1 MTRSG
6 ASHFSSAV
14 SDAYV
19 LQVHPNCGNC
29 VKAQDECVYST
40 NNRSGSVNAESSP
53 EDTKHGAKR
62 KKTETYRRESS
73 ADHTSPSSNGS
84 GGPETASTPATNGS
98 IESRLD
104 RLTQLVEAL
113 NKNNGTEAV
122 NKVLP
127 EFGIRQEKKNG
138 RTFVSDKEADELQL
152 LAPVRSAKQNHSR
165 DTSTESNFKAS
176 GAEFQ
181 LPSANSADP
190 ADPLENINLGYLS
203 IQEGGRTRYIGSTFW
218 AYVSDEL
225 DQLNVLL
232 RDQNRYSNAN
242 GIGNP
247 QSLDD
252 GEREISPLSDGP
264 DDDHQHSYSFHKAG
278 DDDHLLKSQLRSD
291 CEACIRN
298 AFDKSVLLQTMDSH
312 PSRFRRMT
320 SNLLTGMPTERQ
332 SHILFRCWLS
342 GVHGPMPMVYPPKVL
357 QLYEQFWDWY
367 KNKRESGEPIPSMDF
382 LSFLYA
388 IWYAGSVSISIRG
401 LKEWF
406 PGAKRAALS
415 AGFHDQITR
424 CLVSANFPRI
434 ASIPSLSAFLTLTI
448 ITAKEEEPLT
458 SSLFAGMALRVAQ
471 MLGLHREPTLFD
483 FEPWEVESRRRLWWH
498 VVMCDTMISVSSGL
512 PPLITDGYWDV
523 KMVSEVKDIKIE
535 TPEGIEYEAAVR
547 SGKRA
552 RDNPDE
558 PTARK
563 RPSMVS
569 VHNIVLRGRF
579 IMALGVRRLLRIHL
593 GTTPV
598 TRKDMDEVRN
608 ILAEVEG
615 DLNAIISRIPTKGI
629 PEMGFTP
636 DRDVQGHSL
645 VADFDPAL
653 AKPPSEEDLRPFLGV
668 TPAEGLYDS
677 TIQYHWNTL
686 VAFHKW
692 ARILL
697 SLWADKMYCV
707 AYVPF
712 LKNAKSKLWT
722 TTRQCALRHCHGF
735 MRKFIS
741 LATDP
746 AFQPF
751 QWSWP
756 GNHQPMHAAMIM
768 LVDLYERPNS
778 VEAPRS
784 RALIDKIFSL
794 SGPDGG
800 IVSGEDGVTVQR
812 PLREGGREAWDMLR
826 RLRDKAW
833 QKGGLDPNVLWTV
846 DDQVR
851 VGIAKPLSESEKI
864 AQSLREDMIPM
875 ADSTTSAK
883 SSAYVVG
890 TQHFLKESLK
900 NSQWTQDPNTA
911 TNGPIFPAPSGPPPQ
926 NGSSQQEPAPFRFR
940 VQKPSNT
947 ADPVSAGWN
956 LAVAPKPTSGETST
970 LSTNN
975 TSNPVPPIPSST
987 PYFNPPTVSSSVTQ
1001 TSDSATNTIASENF
1015 VQETQSILT
1024 PNFGPAVNSHVITG
1038 RETSTGHF
1046 DWDQWD
1052 AVFGQHVAVDDP
1064 LMDMDWEEEPNKESE
1079 SKDEMD
1085 LYDNQ

>member
-1 MTRSG
+1 MR
-6 ASHFSSAV
+6 
-14 SDAYV
+14 SDACV
-19 LQVHPNCGNC
+19 SQVHPVCGNC
-29 VKAQDECVYST
+29 LKSQDQCTYST
-40 NNRSGSVNAESSP
+40 NNRSGSIANESSP
-53 EDTKHGAKR
+53 EETRRAAKR
-62 KKTETYRRESS
+62 KKTDNYQRESS
-73 ADHTSPSSNGS
+73 ADNTSPSSNGS
-84 GGPETASTPATNGS
+84 GGQESAATPATSGS

-113 NKNNGTEAV
+113 NRNNNPEAS
-122 NKVLP
+122 NKALP
-127 EFGIRQEKKNG
+127 EFGIRKEKRNG
-138 RTFVSDKEADELQL
+138 HGFTGDKEVDELRQL
-152 LAPVRSAKQNHSR
+152 GAHDSR
-165 DTSTESNFKAS
+165 PSKGSRPRKAT
-176 GAEFQ
+176 AEFQ
-181 LPSANSADP
+181 LPSASSGES
-190 ADPLENINLGYLS
+190 ADPLENINMGYLS
-203 IQEGGRTRYIGSTFW
+203 IQEGGRTRYVGSTFW

-242 GIGNP
+242 GIGDP
-247 QSLDD
+247 QCLDD
-252 GEREISPLSDGP
+252 GEREDSPVSDGSE
-264 DDDHQHSYSFHKAG
+264 DSHQHGYSFHKAG
-278 DDDHLLKSQLRSD
+278 DNDHHAKSQLRGD
-291 CEACIRN
+291 CEACIRT

-312 PSRFRRMT
+312 PSRFRRL
-320 SNLLTGMPTERQ
+320 SSDILAGMPSERQ

-342 GVHGPMPMVYPPKVL
+342 GVHGPMPMVYPPRVL
-357 QLYEQFWDWY
+357 KLYEQFWDWY
-367 KNKRESGEPIPSMDF
+367 KNKRESGAPIPNTEF
-382 LSFLYA
+382 LPLLYA

-406 PGAKRAALS
+406 PNTKRASLS

-424 CLVSANFPRI
+424 CLISANFPRI
-434 ASIPSLSAFLTLTI
+434 ASIPSLAAFLTLAI
-448 ITAKEEEPLT
+448 IIAKEEEPLT
-458 SSLFAGMALRVAQ
+458 SSLFVGMALRVAQ
-471 MLGLHREPTLFD
+471 MLGLHREPTLFN
-483 FEPWEVESRRRLWWH
+483 FEPWEVEARRRLWWH
-498 VVMCDTMISVSSGL
+498 VVMSDTMVSVSSGL
-512 PPLITDGYWDV
+512 PPLINDGFWDV
-523 KMVSEVKDIKIE
+523 EMVSEVKDQLLE
-535 TPEGIEYEAAVR
+535 TPEGIEYETAVR
-547 SGKRA
+547 SGERA

-569 VHNIVLRGRF
+569 VHNMVLRGRF
-579 IMALGVRRLLRIHL
+579 IMSLGTRRLLKIHL

-598 TRKDMDEVRN
+598 TRKDMEQVRN
-608 ILAEVEG
+608 ILGEVEE
-615 DLNAIISRIPTKGI
+615 DLNAIIRRIPTKGI

-636 DRDVQGHSL
+636 DRDAQGHSL
-645 VADFDPAL
+645 VADFDHAL
-653 AKPPSEEDLRPFLGV
+653 AKPPSEDDLRPFLGM

-677 TIQYHWNTL
+677 TVQYHWNTL

-697 SLWADKMYCV
+697 SLWIDKVYCV

-768 LVDLYERPNS
+768 LIDLHERPNS

-833 QKGGLDPNVLWTV
+833 QRAGLDPNVLWTE

-851 VGIAKPLSESEKI
+851 AGIAKPLSESEKI
-864 AQSLREDMIPM
+864 AQSLREDAIPM
-875 ADSTTSAK
+875 TQSKGST
-883 SSAYVVG
+883 YVVG
-890 TQHFLKESLK
+890 AQHIMKASEDDAR
-900 NSQWTQDPNTA
+900 WTPETGTAANDPRFA
-911 TNGPIFPAPSGPPPQ
+911 APSGPRPQ
-926 NGSSQQEPAPFRFR
+926 NGSSQQEPAPFRFK
-940 VQKPSNT
+940 VSKPSN
-947 ADPVSAGWN
+947 ARDPTRGGWN
-956 LAVAPKPTSGETST
+956 PVVAPRLGSGEIPSD
-970 LSTNN
+970 SRNS
-975 TSNPVPPIPSST
+975 TSNPVPPMPSSV
-987 PYFNPPTVSSSVTQ
+987 PYFNPPNASPSVTQ
-1001 TSDSATNTIASENF
+1001 ASDSAANTVVSDTF
-1015 VQETQSILT
+1015 VQETHSAPT
-1024 PNFGPAVNSHVITG
+1024 PNFGGAADPRATVG
-1038 RETSTGHF
+1038 REMSTGHF

-1064 LMDMDWEEEPNKESE
+1064 MTDVEWEEGQNTVAERNDSMEGWG
-1079 SKDEMD
+1079 
-1085 LYDNQ
+1085 LG

>member
-1 MTRSG
+1 MS
-6 ASHFSSAV
+6 
-14 SDAYV
+14 
-19 LQVHPNCGNC
+19 QVHPICGNC
-29 VKAQDECVYST
+29 LKTHDECIYNT
-40 NNRSGSVNAESSP
+40 NHRSGSVVTESSP
-53 EDTKHGAKR
+53 EETRQRAKR
-62 KKTETYRRESS
+62 KKTDSHRRGSS
-73 ADHTSPSSNGS
+73 ADNTSPSSNGS
-84 GGPETASTPATNGS
+84 GGPESAATPATSTS

-113 NKNNGTEAV
+113 NKSNGAEAV
-122 NKVLP
+122 NKILP
-127 EFGIRQEKKNG
+127 EFGIRQEKRNG
-138 RTFVSDKEADELQL
+138 RTLTSDKEADELQL
-152 LAPVRSAKQNHSR
+152 LAPPVSKPTKGNHSR
-165 DTSTESNFKAS
+165 DPSTESNYKSS
-176 GAEFQ
+176 GGEFP
-181 LPSANSADP
+181 LPLANSAES

-203 IQEGGRTRYIGSTFW
+203 IQEGGRTRYVGSTFW

-247 QSLDD
+247 QCLDD
-252 GEREISPLSDGP
+252 GERELSPSSD
-264 DDDHQHSYSFHKAG
+264 DSEDSHQHGYSFHKAG
-278 DDDHLLKSQLRSD
+278 DEEHHQKSQLRSD

-298 AFDKSVLLQTMDSH
+298 AFDKSVLLQAMDSH
-312 PSRFRRMT
+312 PSRFRRLGLDML
-320 SNLLTGMPTERQ
+320 SGMPTERQ

-342 GVHGPMPMVYPPKVL
+342 GVYATMPLVYTPKVL

-367 KNKRESGEPIPSMDF
+367 RNKRELGEQIPNTEF
-382 LSFLYA
+382 LPLLYA
-388 IWYAGSVSISIRG
+388 IWYAGSVSVSIRG

-406 PGAKRAALS
+406 PGTKRAALS

-424 CLVSANFPRI
+424 SLVSANFPRI
-434 ASIPSLSAFLTLTI
+434 ASMPALAAFLTLATI
-448 ITAKEEEPLT
+448 IAKEEEPLT
-458 SSLFAGMALRVAQ
+458 SSLFVGMALRVAQ

-483 FEPWEVESRRRLWWH
+483 FKPWEVEARRRLWWH
-498 VVMCDTMISVSSGL
+498 VVMADTMVSVSSGL

-523 KMVSEVKDIKIE
+523 KMISELKDTLLE
-535 TPEGIEYEAAVR
+535 EPEGIEYEAAVR

-552 RDNPDE
+552 RDDPDE

-563 RPSMVS
+563 RPSKVS
-569 VHNIVLRGRF
+569 VYNVVLRGRF

-593 GTTPV
+593 GTTQV
-598 TRKDMDEVRN
+598 TRKDMEEMRT
-608 ILAEVEG
+608 ILAEVDA
-615 DLNAIISRIPTKGI
+615 DLNTIIRRIPTKGI

-636 DRDVQGHSL
+636 DRDAQGHSL
-645 VADFDPAL
+645 VSDFDPAL
-653 AKPPSEEDLRPFLGV
+653 AKPPSEEDLRPFLGM
-668 TPAEGLYDS
+668 TPAEGLNNS

-697 SLWADKMYCV
+697 SLWIDKMYCV

-768 LVDLYERPNS
+768 LVDLYERPTS

-833 QKGGLDPNVLWTV
+833 QKAGLDPNVLWTE

-851 VGIAKPLSESEKI
+851 VGVAKPLNEVEKI
-864 AQSLREDMIPM
+864 AQVLREDMIPT
-875 ADSTTSAK
+875 AEPTTYEK
-883 SSAYVVG
+883 SFPYVVG
-890 TQHFLKESLK
+890 TQHLINASRKD
-900 NSQWTQDPNTA
+900 SQWTQDA
-911 TNGPIFPAPSGPPPQ
+911 SASANGPGCPAPSGPPPQ
-926 NGSSQQEPAPFRFR
+926 NGSSHQEPTPFRSKVR
-940 VQKPSNT
+940 KPSNT
-947 ADPVSAGWN
+947 VVPNSGGWN
-956 LAVAPKPTSGETST
+956 LGAASRPASGDITSYGSK
-970 LSTNN
+970 N
-975 TSNPVPPIPSST
+975 TRAPVPPMPSST
-987 PYFNPPTVSSSVTQ
+987 PYFNPPTVSSTVTQ
-1001 TSDSATNTIASENF
+1001 TSDVGANSAASDNL
-1015 VQETQSILT
+1015 VPDAHNAPT
-1024 PNFGPAVNSHVITG
+1024 PNFGPAVNPHMMLHRQDSA
-1038 RETSTGHF
+1038 GHF

-1052 AVFGQHVAVDDP
+1052 AVFGQHMAVVDP
-1064 LMDMDWEEEPNKESE
+1064 MMDIDWEESNTTARER
-1079 SKDEMD
+1079 KDDVD
-1085 LYDNQ
+1085 LYDNN

>member
-1 MTRSG
+1 
-6 ASHFSSAV
+6 V
-14 SDAYV
+14 
-19 LQVHPNCGNC
+19 CGNC
-29 VKAQDECVYST
+29 GKTQDGCVYTT
-40 NNRSGSVNAESSP
+40 NNRSGSFVTESSP
-53 EDTKHGAKR
+53 EDARQGAKR
-62 KKTETYRRESS
+62 KKTDTYQRESS
-73 ADHTSPSSNGS
+73 ADNTSPSSNGS
-84 GGPETASTPATNGS
+84 GGPELAATPATNVS

-113 NKNNGTEAV
+113 NKNNGAEAV
-122 NKVLP
+122 SKVLP
-127 EFGIRQEKKNG
+127 EFGIRQETRNG
-138 RTFVSDKEADELQL
+138 RAFTSDKEADDL
-152 LAPVRSAKQNHSR
+152 LFVAPTGSRQAKQNHSR
-165 DTSTESNFKAS
+165 DPSAES
-176 GAEFQ
+176 Q
-181 LPSANSADP
+181 LPSANSAEP
-190 ADPLENINLGYLS
+190 ADPLEDINMGYLS
-203 IQEGGRTRYIGSTFW
+203 IQEGGRTRYVGSTFW

-247 QSLDD
+247 QCLDD
-252 GEREISPLSDGP
+252 GERELSPLSD
-264 DDDHQHSYSFHKAG
+264 DSEDSHQHSLSFHKAG
-278 DDDHLLKSQLRSD
+278 DNDHNQKSQLRGD

-298 AFDKSVLLQTMDSH
+298 AFDKSVLLQAMDAH
-312 PSRFRRMT
+312 PSRFRRM
-320 SNLLTGMPTERQ
+320 SFDMLSGMPSEQQ

-357 QLYEQFWDWY
+357 KLYEQFWDWC
-367 KNKRESGEPIPSMDF
+367 KNKRDSGEPIPNAEF
-382 LSFLYA
+382 LPLLYA
-388 IWYAGSVSISIRG
+388 IWYAGSVSISLRG

-406 PGAKRAALS
+406 PGMKRAALS

-424 CLVSANFPRI
+424 SLVSANFPRI
-434 ASIPSLSAFLTLTI
+434 ASIPSLAAFLTLAI
-448 ITAKEEEPLT
+448 IIAKEEEPLT
-458 SSLFAGMALRVAQ
+458 SSLFVGMALRVAQ
-471 MLGLHREPTLFD
+471 MLGLHREPTLFN

-498 VVMCDTMISVSSGL
+498 VVMSDTMVSVSSGL

-523 KMVSEVKDIKIE
+523 KMVSEVKDQLIE
-535 TPEGIEYEAAVR
+535 TPEGIEYETAVR
-547 SGKRA
+547 SGKRG

-569 VHNIVLRGRF
+569 VHNMVLRGRF

-598 TRKDMDEVRN
+598 TRKDMDEVRH
-608 ILAEVEG
+608 ILAEVEE
-615 DLNAIISRIPTKGI
+615 DLNAIIKRIPTKGI

-636 DRDVQGHSL
+636 DRDAQGHSL
-645 VADFDPAL
+645 VGDFDHAL
-653 AKPPSEEDLRPFLGV
+653 AKPPSEDDLRPFLGM

-677 TIQYHWNTL
+677 TVQYHWNTL

-722 TTRQCALRHCHGF
+722 TTRQCALRHSHGF

-768 LVDLYERPNS
+768 LVDLYERPS
-778 VEAPRS
+778 SAEAPRS

-833 QKGGLDPNVLWTV
+833 QKAGLDPNVLWTE

-851 VGIAKPLSESEKI
+851 VGVAKPLSESEKI
-864 AQSLREDMIPM
+864 AQSLREDMIPT
-875 ADSTTSAK
+875 ARLTTTAKDSP
-883 SSAYVVG
+883 YVVG
-890 TQHFLKESLK
+890 TQQFLKASLSD
-900 NSQWTQDPNTA
+900 SQWTQDA
-911 TNGPIFPAPSGPPPQ
+911 GAAANGSRFPAPNGPPPQ

-940 VQKPSNT
+940 VQKPSDTEN
-947 ADPVSAGWN
+947 PNSGGWN
-956 LAVAPKPTSGETST
+956 LGVATKPASGDIPSYA
-970 LSTNN
+970 SNN
-975 TSNPVPPIPSST
+975 TSAPVPPLPSSI
-987 PYFNPPTVSSSVTQ
+987 PYFNPPTASSSITQ
-1001 TSDSATNTIASENF
+1001 PSDSGANTIVSDNF
-1015 VQETQSILT
+1015 VRDTHNAPT
-1024 PNFGPAVNSHVITG
+1024 PTFGAAINPHPTTD
-1038 RETSTGHF
+1038 RENSTGHF

-1064 LMDMDWEEEPNKESE
+1064 MMEADWEEEHQAASE
-1079 SKDEMD
+1079 RKDDMD
-1085 LYDNQ
+1085 LYDNN

>member
-1 MTRSG
+1 LHPGSTST
-6 ASHFSSAV
+6 
-14 SDAYV
+14 DAC
-19 LQVHPNCGNC
+19 LSQVHPVCGNC
-29 VKAQDECVYST
+29 AKTQEQCVYST
-40 NNRSGSVNAESSP
+40 NNRSGSLITESSP
-53 EDTKHGAKR
+53 EDTRHGAKR
-62 KKTETYRRESS
+62 KKTDTYQRESS
-73 ADHTSPSSNGS
+73 ADNTSPSSNGS
-84 GGPETASTPATNGS
+84 GAPELAATPATNVS

-113 NKNNGTEAV
+113 NRNSGAEAV
-122 NKVLP
+122 SKVLP
-127 EFGIRQEKKNG
+127 EFGIRQEKRNG
-138 RTFVSDKEADELQL
+138 NVFTADKEADELL
-152 LAPVRSAKQNHSR
+152 FAPASGTRQGKRDHSR
-165 DTSTESNFKAS
+165 DAS
-176 GAEFQ
+176 REFQ
-181 LPSANSADP
+181 LPLPSSVESG
-190 ADPLENINLGYLS
+190 DPLENINMGYLS
-203 IQEGGRTRYIGSTFW
+203 IQEGGRTRYVGSTFW

-247 QSLDD
+247 QCLDD
-252 GEREISPLSDGP
+252 GDRELSPMSDWSE
-264 DDDHQHSYSFHKAG
+264 DSHQHGFSFHRAG
-278 DDDHLLKSQLRSD
+278 DNDYHQKSQLRGD

-298 AFDKSVLLQTMDSH
+298 AFDKSVLLQAMDSH
-312 PSRFRRMT
+312 PSRFRRIALDM
-320 SNLLTGMPTERQ
+320 LTGMPTERQ

-342 GVHGPMPMVYPPKVL
+342 GVHGPVPLVYPPKIL
-357 QLYEQFWDWY
+357 KLYEQFWDWY
-367 KNKRESGEPIPSMDF
+367 KNKRELGEPIPNTDF
-382 LSFLYA
+382 LPFLYA
-388 IWYAGSVSISIRG
+388 IWYAGSVSLSLRG

-406 PGAKRAALS
+406 PGTKRATLS

-424 CLVSANFPRI
+424 CLVSANFPRV
-434 ASIPSLSAFLTLTI
+434 ASIPALAAFLTLAI
-448 ITAKEEEPLT
+448 IIAKEEEPLT
-458 SSLFAGMALRVAQ
+458 SSLFVGMALRVAQ
-471 MLGLHREPTLFD
+471 MLGLHREPTLFN

-498 VVMCDTMISVSSGL
+498 VVMSDTMISVSSGL
-512 PPLITDGYWDV
+512 PPLITDGFWDV
-523 KMVSEVKDIKIE
+523 KMVSEVKDTLIE

-569 VHNIVLRGRF
+569 VHNMVLRGRF

-598 TRKDMDEVRN
+598 TRKDMEEVRN
-608 ILAEVEG
+608 ILAEVED
-615 DLNAIISRIPTKGI
+615 DLNAIIKRIPTKGI

-636 DRDVQGHSL
+636 DRDAQGHSL

-653 AKPPSEEDLRPFLGV
+653 AKPPNEEDLRPFLGM
-668 TPAEGLYDS
+668 TPTEGLFDR
-677 TIQYHWNTL
+677 TVQYHWNTL

-697 SLWADKMYCV
+697 SLWADKMHCV

-722 TTRQCALRHCHGF
+722 TTRQCALRHSHGF

-768 LVDLYERPNS
+768 LVDLYERPS
-778 VEAPRS
+778 SAEAPRS

-826 RLRDKAW
+826 RLRDKGW
-833 QKGGLDPNVLWTV
+833 QKAGLDPNVLWTE

-851 VGIAKPLSESEKI
+851 VGVAKPLSESEKI
-864 AQSLREDMIPM
+864 AQSLREDMIPT
-875 ADSTTSAK
+875 ANPTKTTK
-883 SSAYVVG
+883 SSPYIV
-890 TQHFLKESLK
+890 
-900 NSQWTQDPNTA
+900 A
-911 TNGPIFPAPSGPPPQ
+911 T
-926 NGSSQQEPAPFRFR
+926 
-940 VQKPSNT
+940 
-947 ADPVSAGWN
+947 
-956 LAVAPKPTSGETST
+956 
-970 LSTNN
+970 
-975 TSNPVPPIPSST
+975 
-987 PYFNPPTVSSSVTQ
+987 
-1001 TSDSATNTIASENF
+1001 
-1015 VQETQSILT
+1015 
-1024 PNFGPAVNSHVITG
+1024 H
-1038 RETSTGHF
+1038 
-1046 DWDQWD
+1046 
-1052 AVFGQHVAVDDP
+1052 
-1064 LMDMDWEEEPNKESE
+1064 
-1079 SKDEMD
+1079 
-1085 LYDNQ
+1085 

>member
-1 MTRSG
+1 VTRSG
-6 ASHFSSAV
+6 TPHLRPTV
-14 SDAYV
+14 SDAF
-19 LQVHPNCGNC
+19 LSQVHPSCGNC
-29 VKAQDECVYST
+29 VKTQEECVYST
-40 NNRSGSVNAESSP
+40 NNRSGSIYTESSP
-53 EDTKHGAKR
+53 EDARHGAKR
-62 KKTETYRRESS
+62 KKTDSFQRESS
-73 ADHTSPSSNGS
+73 ADNTSPSSNCS
-84 GGPETASTPATNGS
+84 GGPDSAATPATNVS

-113 NKNNGTEAV
+113 NKSNGAEAV
-122 NKVLP
+122 SKVLP
-127 EFGIRQEKKNG
+127 EFGIRQEKRN
-138 RTFVSDKEADELQL
+138 RYAFTSDKEADELL
-152 LAPVRSAKQNHSR
+152 FNAPPRSRQGKQNRSR
-165 DTSTESNFKAS
+165 DPSMEL
-176 GAEFQ
+176 Q
-181 LPSANSADP
+181 LPPANSAES
-190 ADPLENINLGYLS
+190 ADPLESINMGYLS
-203 IQEGGRTRYIGSTFW
+203 IQEGGRTRYVGSTFW

-247 QSLDD
+247 ECLDD
-252 GEREISPLSDGP
+252 GERELSPLSDASE
-264 DDDHQHSYSFHKAG
+264 DSHQHSFSFHKAG
-278 DDDHLLKSQLRSD
+278 DSDHHQKSQLRGD

-298 AFDKSVLLQTMDSH
+298 AFDKSVLLQAMDSH
-312 PSRFRRMT
+312 PSRFRRMN
-320 SNLLTGMPTERQ
+320 SDILSGMPSERQ

-342 GVHGPMPMVYPPKVL
+342 GVHGPLPMVYPPKAL
-357 QLYEQFWDWY
+357 EFYEQFWDWY
-367 KNKRESGEPIPSMDF
+367 KNKRESGEPMPNTGF
-382 LSFLYA
+382 LPFLYA
-388 IWYAGSVSISIRG
+388 IWYAGSVSMSLRG

-406 PGAKRAALS
+406 PGTKRATLS

-434 ASIPSLSAFLTLTI
+434 ASIPSLAAFLTLTI
-448 ITAKEEEPLT
+448 IIAKEEEPLT
-458 SSLFAGMALRVAQ
+458 SSLFVGLALRVAQ
-471 MLGLHREPTLFD
+471 MLGLHREPTLFN

-498 VVMCDTMISVSSGL
+498 VVMSDTMISVSSGL
-512 PPLITDGYWDV
+512 PPLITDGFWDV
-523 KMVSEVKDIKIE
+523 KMVSEVKDTLIE

-547 SGKRA
+547 SGKRV

-569 VHNIVLRGRF
+569 VHNLVLRGRF

-598 TRKDMDEVRN
+598 TRKDMEEVRQ
-608 ILAEVEG
+608 ILAEAED
-615 DLNAIISRIPTKGI
+615 DLNAIIKRIPTKGI

-636 DRDVQGHSL
+636 DRDAQGHSL

-653 AKPPSEEDLRPFLGV
+653 AKPPSEEDLRPFLGL
-668 TPAEGLYDS
+668 TPPEGLYDS

-722 TTRQCALRHCHGF
+722 TTRQCALRHSHRF

-768 LVDLYERPNS
+768 LIDLYERPGS
-778 VEAPRS
+778 AEAPRS

-812 PLREGGREAWDMLR
+812 PLREGGRQAWDMLR

-833 QKGGLDPNVLWTV
+833 QKAGLDPNVLWTE

-851 VGIAKPLSESEKI
+851 LGVAKPLSESEKI
-864 AQSLREDMIPM
+864 AQSLREDMIPL
-875 ADSTTSAK
+875 AEPKTTVK
-883 SSAYVVG
+883 SSPYIVG
-890 TQHFLKESLK
+890 AQQLLKASLQD
-900 NSQWTQDPNTA
+900 SQWTQDASTA
-911 TNGPIFPAPSGPPPQ
+911 PAPSGPPPQ

-940 VQKPSNT
+940 IQKPSNT
-947 ADPVSAGWN
+947 EIPKLGVWN
-956 LAVAPKPTSGETST
+956 LGAAPKPASGDGPSNGMST
-970 LSTNN
+970 
-975 TSNPVPPIPSST
+975 PVPPIPSSV
-987 PYFNPPTVSSSVTQ
+987 PYFNPPAFSPSITQ
-1001 TSDSATNTIASENF
+1001 ASDSGANTTVSENF
-1015 VQETQSILT
+1015 VPDANNAPT
-1024 PNFGPAVNSHVITG
+1024 PNISVAANPHAPNRENSIA
-1038 RETSTGHF
+1038 HF

-1052 AVFGQHVAVDDP
+1052 AVFGQHVPVDDP
-1064 LMDMDWEEEPNKESE
+1064 MMEMDWGEEQPGASGDADMN
-1079 SKDEMD
+1079 
-1085 LYDNQ
+1085 LYDNH

>member
-1 MTRSG
+1 VRSDPC
-6 ASHFSSAV
+6 V
-14 SDAYV
+14 S
-19 LQVHPNCGNC
+19 QVHPVCGNC
-29 VKAQDECVYST
+29 LKTQDQCVYSA
-40 NNRSGSVNAESSP
+40 NNRSESIANESSP
-53 EDTKHGAKR
+53 EEIRRAAKR
-62 KKTETYRRESS
+62 KKSDNYQRESS
-73 ADHTSPSSNGS
+73 ADNTSPSSNGS
-84 GGPETASTPATNGS
+84 GGQESAATPAASGS

-113 NKNNGTEAV
+113 NRKNNSEVGD
-122 NKVLP
+122 KVLP
-127 EFGIRQEKKNG
+127 EFGIRKEKRNSHG
-138 RTFVSDKEADELQL
+138 FTGDKEVDELQQVGVHDSK
-152 LAPVRSAKQNHSR
+152 PSKGSQPR
-165 DTSTESNFKAS
+165 KAS
-176 GAEFQ
+176 AEFQ
-181 LPSANSADP
+181 LPSANPGES
-190 ADPLENINLGYLS
+190 ADPLENINMGYLS
-203 IQEGGRTRYIGSTFW
+203 IQEGGRTRYVGSTFW

-247 QSLDD
+247 QCLDD
-252 GEREISPLSDGP
+252 GEREVSPMSDGSE
-264 DDDHQHSYSFHKAG
+264 DSHQHGYSFHKAS
-278 DDDHLLKSQLRSD
+278 DSDHHAKSQLRGD

-298 AFDKSVLLQTMDSH
+298 AFDKSVLLQSMDSH
-312 PSRFRRMT
+312 PSRFRRL
-320 SNLLTGMPTERQ
+320 SSDILAGMPSERQ

-342 GVHGPMPMVYPPKVL
+342 GVHGPIPMVYPPRVL
-357 QLYEQFWDWY
+357 KLYEQFWDWY
-367 KNKRESGEPIPSMDF
+367 RNKRESGEPIPNTEF
-382 LSFLYA
+382 LPLLYA

-406 PGAKRAALS
+406 PNTKRASLS

-424 CLVSANFPRI
+424 CLISANFPRI
-434 ASIPSLSAFLTLTI
+434 ASIPSLAAFLTLAI
-448 ITAKEEEPLT
+448 IVAREEEPLT
-458 SSLFAGMALRVAQ
+458 SSLFVGMALRVAQ

-483 FEPWEVESRRRLWWH
+483 FEPWEVEVRRRLWWH
-498 VVMCDTMISVSSGL
+498 VVMSDTMISVSSGL
-512 PPLITDGYWDV
+512 PPLITDGFWDV
-523 KMVSEVKDIKIE
+523 QMVSEVKDQLLE

-547 SGKRA
+547 SGERA

-569 VHNIVLRGRF
+569 VHNMVLRGRF
-579 IMALGVRRLLRIHL
+579 IMSLGARRLLKIHL

-598 TRKDMDEVRN
+598 TRKDMEQVRN
-608 ILAEVEG
+608 ILGEVEE
-615 DLNAIISRIPTKGI
+615 DLNAIIRRIPTKGI

-636 DRDVQGHSL
+636 DRDAQGHSL
-645 VADFDPAL
+645 VADFDHAL
-653 AKPPSEEDLRPFLGV
+653 AKPPSEDDLRPFLGM

-677 TIQYHWNTL
+677 TVQYHWNTL

-697 SLWADKMYCV
+697 SLWIDKVYCV

-768 LVDLYERPNS
+768 LIDLYERPNS

-833 QKGGLDPNVLWTV
+833 QRAGLDPNVLWTE

-851 VGIAKPLSESEKI
+851 VGVAKPLSESEKI
-864 AQSLREDMIPM
+864 AQSLREDMIPTVQSN
-875 ADSTTSAK
+875 DT
-883 SSAYVVG
+883 AYVVG
-890 TQHFLKESLK
+890 AQHLMKASEDDAR
-900 NSQWTQDPNTA
+900 WIPEAGTA
-911 TNGPIFPAPSGPPPQ
+911 ANGPRFAAPSGPPPQ
-926 NGSSQQEPAPFRFR
+926 NGSSQQEPAPFRFK
-940 VQKPSNT
+940 VSKPSNAGNPT
-947 ADPVSAGWN
+947 SGGWN
-956 LAVAPKPTSGETST
+956 PVVAPKLGSGEIPSDSRN
-970 LSTNN
+970 STNI
-975 TSNPVPPIPSST
+975 PVPPMPSSA
-987 PYFNPPTVSSSVTQ
+987 PYFNPPTVSPSVTQ
-1001 TSDSATNTIASENF
+1001 ASDSGANTVVSDNF
-1015 VQETQSILT
+1015 VQELHNAPT
-1024 PNFGPAVNSHVITG
+1024 PNFGGAANPRATVG
-1038 RETSTGHF
+1038 RENSTGHF

-1064 LMDMDWEEEPNKESE
+1064 AMDMEWEEGQNAATERNDSMEGWG
-1079 SKDEMD
+1079 
-1085 LYDNQ
+1085 LG